1 MFFDITGFG
10 SSSSLFVRIF
20 ALSAEES
27 EGDGRKTFRSELS
40 ILIANKIEP
49 KPKVKRR
56 NKDKCTKDMKYS
68 ELSKVL

>member
-20 ALSAEES
+20 AVSIEES

-49 KPKVKRR
+49 KPKVKRQ
-56 NKDKCTKDMKYS
+56 N
-68 ELSKVL
+68 